1 MRGSIAVKRRP
12 SPGPKKQQNN
22 PLSMQMNRYVS
33 PKSVSVSLTLPSLL
47 CLSPGASTDSFNDV
61 VFEGENDWTLL
72 NLITL

>member
-1 MRGSIAVKRRP
+1 
-12 SPGPKKQQNN
+12 
-22 PLSMQMNRYVS
+22 MQMNRYVS